1 MSFWKTAALCL
12 ALSTSAL
19 YAQELS
25 DEARA
30 AVTERINGFN
40 ASMTAGDMG
49 AVFDYMPPNVLT
61 SLAGQSGVDVPTL
74 IEMSKTQ
81 IAAAMAAVTIE
92 SFSMNIDA
100 ATYQT
105 TPDGSLGYL
114 LIPTETVMTVEG
126 AGKMKATGETLAFE
140 DGGEWY
146 LARVDDPGQAAML
159 QAAYPAFVGVTFT
172 PGVTEMVAE

>member
-1 MSFWKTAALCL
+1 MSFWKTAAICL
-12 ALSTSAL
+12 VLSTSAL
-19 YAQELS
+19 QAQELS
-25 DEARA
+25 DDARA
-30 AVTERINGFN
+30 AVTERVNSFN
-40 ASMTAGDMG
+40 ASMAAGDMG

-74 IEMSKTQ
+74 IELSKTQ
-81 IAAAMAAVTIE
+81 IGAAMATVKID
-92 SFSMNIDA
+92 SFAMNVDA

-114 LIPTETVMTVEG
+114 LIPTETVMTIEG

-146 LARVDDPGQAAML
+146 LARVDDPGQAAIL
-159 QAAYPAFVGVTFT
+159 QAAYPAFAGVTFT
-172 PGVTEMVAE
+172 PGVTEPVTE